1 MPAFRGFVAPTVLSA
16 RVLIVSCGLIVCAG
30 GAEADEPAE
39 KALSEAVGRLGA
51 EQFSEREAAARFLR
65 ESGAVA
71 VPALSVAARHDDFEV
86 HSRAMEVLGELLGSE
101 DPATATAVERALEEI
116 SEHMGEAARRRALA
130 MLRFHHAGL
139 DDEARDR
146 LESLGAVV
154 TEGYLTDGTHGI
166 HVVLNA
172 TWKGSDEDFRNI
184 SRLQGVIHVGVHGVP
199 LGPEAFV
206 HLRRVQGLRQ
216 VELFGTGARNDA
228 VEEFRRRFPEAKID
242 VRQGGKLGVAGNPGI
257 GPCRISHVEPGSAA
271 DQAGLQEN
279 DVVLAIDGQAV
290 RSFQELTDSIGRK
303 GAGDAVEL
311 RIERNAQPLVRTV
324 RLGGWQ

>member
-1 MPAFRGFVAPTVLSA
+1 MPVFRGFVTPTFLLACLLDLCSGRSVA
-16 RVLIVSCGLIVCAG
+16 
-30 GAEADEPAE
+30 AEAAADPV
-39 KALSEAVGRLGA
+39 SEAVGRLGA
-51 EQFSEREAAARFLR
+51 EQFSEREAAARFLL
-65 ESGAVA
+65 EAGAAA
-71 VPALSVAARHDDFEV
+71 VPALSDAARHDDFEV
-86 HSRAMEVLGELLGSE
+86 QSRAMEVLGQLLGSDE
-101 DPATATAVERALEEI
+101 PATVNAVERALEEI
-116 SEHMGEAARRRALA
+116 SDHMGEAARRRALA

-172 TWKGSDEDFRNI
+172 SWKGSDQDFRNI

-206 HLRRVQGLRQ
+206 HLRRVRALRQ

-311 RIERNAQPLVRTV
+311 RLERNAQPLVRTV